1 MTDLAATDK
10 LFFERTDM
18 SAARVEAIVRD
29 SLAGMEDGELFL
41 EYSLSEA
48 LAFDDGKLKTASFDT
63 AQGFGLR
70 AISGEV
76 TGFAHSGELSEA
88 AIRRAGETVRAVRQG
103 HGGTLA
109 EPPRGTNRSLY
120 TDANPLNAVPFAEK
134 VKLLAE
140 IDAYARAKD
149 PRIRQVSCSLMGE
162 WRAVQIIRPDGVR
175 VGDIRPLVRLNVSVV
190 VGDGDR
196 METGSAGSGGR
207 TGYQSYIDPAY

>member
-10 LFFERTDM
+10 LFFDRTDM
-18 SAARVEAIVRD
+18 DSARVEAIIRD

-76 TGFAHSGELSEA
+76 TGYAHSGELSEA
-88 AIRRAGETVRAVRQG
+88 AIKRAGETVKAVRQG
-103 HGGTLA
+103 HGGMLA

-120 TDANPLNAVPFAEK
+120 TDANPLNAVEFTDK
-134 VKLLAE
+134 VKLLTA
-140 IDAYARAKD
+140 I
-149 PRIRQVSCSLMGE
+149 G
-162 WRAVQIIRPDGVR
+162 
-175 VGDIRPLVRLNVSVV
+175 
-190 VGDGDR
+190 
-196 METGSAGSGGR
+196 
-207 TGYQSYIDPAY
+207 